1 VTPPPLELLP
11 SKEFAQKNSRTP
23 LPLPDPYLEFNYCAS
38 LKLTYQVESVIRM
51 SQNPQRRFEP
61 AGVSQ
66 KVEEKE
72 EVLAALHRADQ
83 LPTGLGRVM
92 AVLFLS
98 FDIAN

>member
-1 VTPPPLELLP
+1 
-11 SKEFAQKNSRTP
+11 
-23 LPLPDPYLEFNYCAS
+23 
-38 LKLTYQVESVIRM
+38 M

-72 EVLAALHRADQ
+72 KVLAPLHRADQ

-98 FDIAN
+98 FNVAYQPGHGPLKFRIKFTKPM